1 MALKSAIEWTETTW
15 NPVTGCTKVSEG
27 CENCYAE
34 RFAIRLQ
41 GMGVPKYKNGFK
53 LTIHPEALQEPLHW
67 RKPRLVFV
75 CSMSD
80 LFHPDVPT
88 NFIRKLFE
96 IMSNLEQHTFQ
107 VLTKRPERMRELS
120 ELLPWTRNIWVGTT
134 VENDKYYPR
143 IYNLVEVPAK
153 VRFISAEP
161 LLGPLH
167 NLPLNGINWVIVGGE
182 SGPGARYMN
191 PEWVREIRDRCV
203 DSGVA
208 FFFKQWGGVNKKRNG
223 RVLDNKIWNEY
234 PRIEESLGRIFEQ

>member
-107 VLTKRPERMRELS
+107 VLTKRPKRMKELS
-120 ELLPWTRNIWVGTT
+120 KFLFWTRNIWVGTT
-134 VENDKYYPR
+134 VENDKYYHR

-167 NLPLNGINWVIVGGE
+167 NLPLKGINWVIVGGE
-182 SGPGARYMN
+182 SGPGARYIS
-191 PEWVREIRDRCV
+191 PAWVREIRDRCV

-234 PRIEESLGRIFEQ
+234 PKVQESLGIFEQ